1 MQWRRPHLEN
11 PGLDEEAAWESRM
24 DVWTKILSRLE
35 DQSLLLLGLV
45 VVLVVWSCFRLLSD
59 GLRLIAGAYTEAE
72 KQKTQAMLA
81 MAEEIKRGN
90 EICHLHTGH
99 MQQILRNQD
108 LARRD

>member
-1 MQWRRPHLEN
+1 MEI
-11 PGLDEEAAWESRM
+11 
-24 DVWTKILSRLE
+24 WTKILSRLE

-45 VVLVVWSCFRLLSD
+45 VVLVVYSCFKLMSD

-72 KQKTQAMLA
+72 KQKAESERQKIQAMLS

-99 MQQILRNQD
+99 IQQILRNQEQ
-108 LARRD
+108 RRE